1 MKLEKILDNLNSLEK
16 NSFIKI
22 VDNIISSNPKKIKS
36 IEKILVDAEKGLKSV
51 DNVIISKIFDLL
63 VDEFSQCIQNEFV
76 NATSQLDILTD
87 IIIRDGNCIIK
98 KDWFARLYEI
108 ELKNINKKIKDLEHL
123 FKDDK
128 SDISEQRKRDY
139 RIYKK
144 CIETAYYNDIES
156 NREAKITDDE
166 LSILLTLS
174 RELELSQE
182 EVKLI
187 NYMIIPAKKLEIE
200 TIITDLKNLG
210 VIFYS
215 KKNNTI
221 YVADE
226 VVRVLR
232 KIRGKEVADKFF
244 RRVLRLLREPQIN
257 LIAKM
262 HNIDRKLSGNEK
274 IKEIIN
280 EGVSLSGILSNEIY
294 KENTHLNDKKKFVN
308 ELCDKGLNIQPALKG
323 VTLGEKINSLI
334 TYFESIEKDEKV
346 GISIDGYE
354 NLLLDLGE
362 IIPRL
367 NNFVKSKFQLQEENI
382 LKSGFLLDF
391 NIKPRDVLEV
401 LSAED
406 LEKFIKIKGIKT
418 RGNNVLNILASY
430 KDSENLYIENF
441 ENIGFRDLS
450 ALKENGIKIKEAD
463 LGLKFEEITKSIF
476 TRLGFNVDKNLKK
489 RINTKKDKID
499 ILINLGNNEL
509 ILVECKTIKE
519 SSYNKFSSVSRQM
532 KSYIALAEK
541 NNFNVI
547 KSLLIAPDFSDDF
560 VNDTELEY
568 DLNLSLITAS
578 SLVKILEGFKNSKK
592 HKQFPF
598 KLLMRDVLIKED
610 RIVKAMSK

>member
-87 IIIRDGNCIIK
+87 IIIRDGNCIIRQ
-98 KDWFARLYEI
+98 DWFARLYEI

-541 NNFNVI
+541 NNFNV
-547 KSLLIAPDFSDDF
+547 
-560 VNDTELEY
+560 
-568 DLNLSLITAS
+568 LNY
-578 SLVKILEGFKNSKK
+578 
-592 HKQFPF
+592 
-598 KLLMRDVLIKED
+598 
-610 RIVKAMSK
+610 